1 MTEACLTAKR
11 VRLADWSGRQE
22 VKDFRHIVDIA
33 KGLGLRAQI
42 PEHPLGIGEVDAIDE
57 GVVTSD
63 SPGISEQ
70 LIFEADLDPAI
81 TARARTI
88 YGVDWGIAGK
98 IAKEGIA
105 AIRLGG
111 G

>member
-1 MTEACLTAKR
+1 M
-11 VRLADWSGRQE
+11 
-22 VKDFRHIVDIA
+22 
-33 KGLGLRAQI
+33 
-42 PEHPLGIGEVDAIDE
+42 GEVDAIDE

-98 IAKEGIA
+98 IAKESIDALRLCGG
-105 AIRLGG
+105 RLGG
-111 G
+111 EGCPGCLNSWLPGPRFRRNCLRLGIRRRQRKTQ